1 MVLALRR
8 RNLDLRIQRRL
19 SLEVAAAL
27 ALVALSFGAT
37 SCQTLAG
44 SGQSGAALADSK
56 AKLVDSRAAMDR
68 AVQSGDLQAVGSAM
82 KAIGDQFDV
91 VESKS
96 SAMNLM
102 DRENMAIQIATG
114 RRTITETDRWIQSND
129 ADAVKNQVAQLD
141 PILDNVDGLL
151 DRAVKSS
158 VPADGGTQ

>member
-1 MVLALRR
+1 M
-8 RNLDLRIQRRL
+8 RIQRRL
-19 SLEVAAAL
+19 SLEIAAVAAL
-27 ALVALSFGAT
+27 AALSFGAT

-56 AKLVDSRAAMDR
+56 TKLAESRASMDR
-68 AVQSGDLQAVGSAM
+68 AAQDGDLQSVGSAM
-82 KAIGDQFDV
+82 KSIGSQFDI

-114 RRTITETDRWIQSND
+114 RRTITETERWIQSND
-129 ADAVKNQVAQLD
+129 TEAVRSQVAQLD

>member
-1 MVLALRR
+1 MRV
-8 RNLDLRIQRRL
+8 QRRL
-19 SLEVAAAL
+19 SLEVVAVL

-56 AKLVDSRAAMDR
+56 SKLAESRASMDR
-68 AVQSGDLQAVGSAM
+68 ALQDGDLQGVGNAM
-82 KAIGDQFDV
+82 KSIGSQFDE

-129 ADAVKNQVAQLD
+129 AEAVKNQVAQLD

>member
-1 MVLALRR
+1 MRV
-8 RNLDLRIQRRL
+8 QRRL
-19 SLEVAAAL
+19 SLEIVAAA
-27 ALVALSFGAT
+27 AFAALSFGAT

-44 SGQSGAALADSK
+44 SGQSGAALGDSK
-56 AKLVDSRAAMDR
+56 AKLSESRASMDR
-68 AVQSGDLQAVGSAM
+68 ASQEGDLQGVGTAM
-82 KAIGDQFDV
+82 RSIGTQFDV

-114 RRTITETDRWIQSND
+114 RNTIKETERWIQSND
-129 ADAVKNQVAQLD
+129 AEAVRSQVAQLD

-158 VPADGGTQ
+158 VPADGGTP

>member
-1 MVLALRR
+1 M
-8 RNLDLRIQRRL
+8 RIQRRL
-19 SLEVAAAL
+19 SLEIAAVAAL
-27 ALVALSFGAT
+27 AALSFGAT

-44 SGQSGAALADSK
+44 SGQSGAAFADSK
-56 AKLVDSRAAMDR
+56 TKLAESRASMDR
-68 AVQSGDLQAVGSAM
+68 AAQDGDLQSVGSAM
-82 KAIGDQFDV
+82 KSIGSQFDV

-114 RRTITETDRWIQSND
+114 RRTITETERWIQSND
-129 ADAVKNQVAQLD
+129 TEAVRSQVAQLD

>member
-1 MVLALRR
+1 MRV
-8 RNLDLRIQRRL
+8 QRRL

-27 ALVALSFGAT
+27 VAVALGAA

-56 AKLVDSRAAMDR
+56 TKLSESRAAMDR
-68 AVQSGDLQAVGSAM
+68 AVQAGDLQAVGTAM
-82 KAIGDQFDV
+82 HSIGEQFDT

-114 RRTITETDRWIQSND
+114 RRTISETERWIQSND
-129 ADAVKNQVAQLD
+129 AEAVRSQVAQLD

-158 VPADGGTQ
+158 VPADGTQ